1 MTWALFR
8 ANAQYFRY
16 LLNISCHRQHNIG
29 ETSTFEVLFAPYGEL
44 GEVSLGVSEKIDDA

>member
-8 ANAQYFRY
+8 ANAKYFRY